1 MTKDI
6 EPILKVLSHYLQ
18 HLVLTKDEASL
29 LRSWLMASEA
39 NQELFDDISNPPKWA
54 RECPADIYPGLAGSM
69 QRIRMRIMKDIENE

>member
-6 EPILKVLSHYLQ
+6 EPILLVLSHYLQ

-54 RECPADIYPGLAGSM
+54 AERPADISPGLAGSM
-69 QRIRMRIMKDIENE
+69 QRIRIRIMKDIENE